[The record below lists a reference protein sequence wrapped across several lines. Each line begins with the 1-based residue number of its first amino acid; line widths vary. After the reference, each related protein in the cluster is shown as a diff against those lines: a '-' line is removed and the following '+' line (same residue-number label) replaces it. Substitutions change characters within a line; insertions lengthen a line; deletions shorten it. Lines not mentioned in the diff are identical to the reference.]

1 MTPAPPHT
9 RREAS
14 RETGFAL
21 AAVVCAAVLA
31 GLLGMVGLARGP
43 FPGGRAEVAR
53 VRQQESSDSPSS
65 PKPEWEEAGLLHG
78 SHVGAPQPASR
89 DRVDPGGVGHRPPPT
104 PFTPRPDTLRALLAR
119 HDARMLARA
128 QGLLARAL
136 PYRLT
141 PLADRPRTVNC
152 PAQGPPARG

>member
-1 MTPAPPHT
+1 MPPPSAHT
-9 RREAS
+9 QREAS

-31 GLLGMVGLARGP
+31 WLVGLGGLPQGALPGSRAAVPGAR
-43 FPGGRAEVAR
+43 RDEAAR
-53 VRQQESSDSPSS
+53 TPAS
-65 PKPEWEEAGLLHG
+65 PKPEWDEAGLLHG
-78 SHVGAPQPASR
+78 SHVGAPRPASR
-89 DRVDPGGVGHRPPPT
+89 DQVDPGGVSHRPPPT

-119 HDARMLARA
+119 HDARMLARV
-128 QGLLARAL
+128 QGLRARAL

-141 PLADRPRTVNC
+141 PLADRPRTANC